1 MMAHLSERERKEMEL
16 QQLMEQEK
24 RLKNYTTVLESD
36 QGQQVYKSK
45 EVFIDGKKQ
54 TKCGAC
60 GMPGHAASSRKCPLY
75 RRQEEIAKSMAC
87 VSN

>member
-36 QGQQVYKSK
+36 QGYNVY
-45 EVFIDGKKQ
+45 
-54 TKCGAC
+54 
-60 GMPGHAASSRKCPLY
+60 
-75 RRQEEIAKSMAC
+75 
-87 VSN
+87 